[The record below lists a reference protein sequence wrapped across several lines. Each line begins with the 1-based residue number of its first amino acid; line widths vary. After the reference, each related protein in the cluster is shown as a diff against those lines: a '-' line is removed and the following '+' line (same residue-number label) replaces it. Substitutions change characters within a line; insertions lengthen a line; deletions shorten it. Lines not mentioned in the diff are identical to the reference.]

1 MHLVEEQWSLAYEDF
16 FEAFK
21 SYDEAGNSKK
31 VSMALLSCRS
41 VPFCHSIEDPTFQ
54 VTCLKYLV
62 LANMLMK
69 SSVDPFDAQEVCVG
83 SRNER

>member
-31 VSMALLSCRS
+31 VWSHSALCSNTVDYLPEIPRTGQYADEVKRGPFRRS
-41 VPFCHSIEDPTFQ
+41 GGMHAWLNIASGLTP
-54 VTCLKYLV
+54 
-62 LANMLMK
+62 
-69 SSVDPFDAQEVCVG
+69 
-83 SRNER
+83 